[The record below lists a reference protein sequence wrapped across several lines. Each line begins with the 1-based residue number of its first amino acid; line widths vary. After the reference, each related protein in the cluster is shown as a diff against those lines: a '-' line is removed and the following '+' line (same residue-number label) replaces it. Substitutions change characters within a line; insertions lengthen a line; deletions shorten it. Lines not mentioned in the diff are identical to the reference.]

1 MRKIFFV
8 DLFNLFIITLG
19 YMTLISLTLLAF
31 DLFEIKTTGSVF
43 LEALSSITIFK
54 IYSNSIFNG
63 LFTLFLVITIILFLY
78 KAYDLYRKDSK

>member
-43 LEALSSITIFK
+43 LEGLRSITIFK

-78 KAYDLYRKDSK
+78 

>member
-43 LEALSSITIFK
+43 LEGLSSITIF
-54 IYSNSIFNG
+54 
-63 LFTLFLVITIILFLY
+63 
-78 KAYDLYRKDSK
+78 

>member
-1 MRKIFFV
+1 MRKVFLI

-19 YMTLISLTLLAF
+19 YMTLITLILLAF

-43 LEALSSITIFK
+43 LESLSAITIFK

-63 LFTLFLVITIILFLY
+63 LFTLFLAITIILFLY
-78 KAYDLYRKDSK
+78 KAYDLYRKDKS

>member
-43 LEALSSITIFK
+43 LEGLSSITIFK

>member
-1 MRKIFFV
+1 
-8 DLFNLFIITLG
+8 
-19 YMTLISLTLLAF
+19 MTLISLTLLAF

-43 LEALSSITIFK
+43 LEGLSSITIFK

>member
-43 LEALSSITIFK
+43 LEGLSSITIFK

-78 KAYDLYRKDSK
+78 K

>member
-43 LEALSSITIFK
+43 LEGLSSITIFK

-78 KAYDLYRKDSK
+78 KAYDLYRKDRK

>member
-43 LEALSSITIFK
+43 LEGLSSITIFK
-54 IYSNSIFNG
+54 IYSNSTFNG